1 MAEKRR
7 FLDVWLTEP
16 NTVYREV
23 PYTVVADWVQQSRI
37 QPDDMLRP
45 SGTAQWFR
53 VGDSPEFKPYIP
65 TREAV
70 SVEDEASA
78 REDIVLDFRWKKRR
92 DEGEDDVDMIPLI
105 DVSLVL
111 LVFFML
117 TSTVA
122 DAGSLIPGIPKTEN
136 GLIIGKE
143 GIRFLQYY
151 GEQSCTAGR
160 SAFLTGQHIIRTGLS
175 KVGFPGAPMGMS
187 QLDPSIGGLLKS
199 LGYATGQFGKNH
211 VGDRNESLPT
221 VNGFDVAMHPVVEAQ
236 LIETMPLLDRL
247 GARELLVF
255 PDAVGHDD
263 AP

>member
-70 SVEDEASA
+70 AVEDEASA

-111 LVFFML
+111 LVFFMM
-117 TSTVA
+117 TSTIA
-122 DAGSLIPGIPKTEN
+122 TAAFANLKAPEAEN
-136 GLIIGKE
+136 GLV
-143 GIRFLQYY
+143 L
-151 GEQSCTAGR
+151 
-160 SAFLTGQHIIRTGLS
+160 
-175 KVGFPGAPMGMS
+175 
-187 QLDPSIGGLLKS
+187 
-199 LGYATGQFGKNH
+199 GKNDMIFIN
-211 VGDRNESLPT
+211 VNLNRKQDPPERFSVSQGEESTAAPEDRDLFSPT
-221 VNGFDVAMHPVVEAQ
+221 EVIERVKAKILARNGQVDITIRADENVKSGIV
-236 LIETMPLLDRL
+236 
-247 GARELLVF
+247 RELTVLLGKLTSGKIKNKFV
-255 PDAVGHDD
+255 AVSEVK
-263 AP
+263 P